1 MTRGER
7 ESGVSVAGDGT
18 SNSVKWKDGQVH
30 IGIGN
35 DYKVL
40 DVLIWIPSAAS
51 LKEDVVDEDALH
63 DGGGL
68 LLGLERFV
76 VLLQRRLQIRSIN
89 YRVSQ

>member
-7 ESGVSVAGDGT
+7 ESGVSVAGDGA
-18 SNSVKWKDGQVH
+18 SNSVKWKDGQV
-30 IGIGN
+30 
-35 DYKVL
+35 L
-40 DVLIWIPSAAS
+40 ELEMTVLIWIPSAAS

-76 VLLQRRLQIRSIN
+76 VLLQRRLQMRSIN